1 MDGRPLL
8 MQAQPHGQLLCIWF
22 GGSGGSHRWTH
33 TRVTPPPTTPP
44 PATQGTGVG
53 SQATLGRSYS
63 AVSPTPGATAGFG
76 GRASPGMMFGSGA
89 PAAAPAAPA
98 APAVSVGRVGAG

>member
-1 MDGRPLL
+1 
-8 MQAQPHGQLLCIWF
+8 
-22 GGSGGSHRWTH
+22 
-33 TRVTPPPTTPP
+33 
-44 PATQGTGVG
+44 VG

-63 AVSPTPGATAGFG
+63 AVSPTPGAGATFG

-98 APAVSVGRVGAG
+98 APAVSVGRVGVGVSLFGWGVKCLSGGPRGWHAAAAGFEGAMMPFSKRL